1 VNRANPDPD
10 EWVRVP
16 VGTRIPEG
24 VTFRNEYVAVPNH
37 FPVQPDE
44 IAYLRRSDLDR
55 ITAPKSTPAEK
66 LAEDASPLNTLAA
79 SIHDNAVA
87 HGFWEGERNFGEQI
101 ALMHSELSE
110 ALEEHRANRP
120 DAYYSHD
127 HCPPHATERI
137 FAVLPTC
144 KPEGVAV
151 ELIDCLIRCLDSLA
165 ALDVDVDALTAEKM
179 AYNASRP
186 IRHGKAY

>member
-1 VNRANPDPD
+1 MTVDRRTHTPTAATTA
-10 EWVRVP
+10 
-16 VGTRIPEG
+16 GKAG
-24 VTFRNEYVAVPNH
+24 
-37 FPVQPDE
+37 
-44 IAYLRRSDLDR
+44 IAHGLDWCVDR
-55 ITAPKSTPAEK
+55 LGDAIA
-66 LAEDASPLNTLAA
+66 DASPLNTLAA